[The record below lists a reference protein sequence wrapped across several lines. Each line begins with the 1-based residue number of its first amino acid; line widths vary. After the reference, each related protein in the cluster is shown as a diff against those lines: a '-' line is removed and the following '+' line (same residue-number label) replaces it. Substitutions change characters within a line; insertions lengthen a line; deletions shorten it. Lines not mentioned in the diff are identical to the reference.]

1 MKVANFTIPTDD
13 EEVFQ
18 EFDKWV
24 SEHPDLFPTKSR
36 NGGRRSAA
44 IVGLMRFVV
53 EHPGAFAKMYA
64 HEIGQLESRH
74 KQKAPCFCSRKHN
87 KGQRIKP

>member
-24 SEHPDLFPTKSR
+24 QEHPDLFPSKTR

-53 EHPGAFAKMYA
+53 EHPGEFAKMYA
-64 HEIGQLESRH
+64 HELGQLDLFEDTH
-74 KQKAPCFCSRKHN
+74 QGKELTTA
-87 KGQRIKP
+87 

>member
-1 MKVANFTIPTDD
+1 MKVANFTIPSDD

-18 EFDKWV
+18 AFDKWV
-24 SEHPDLFPTKSR
+24 QEHPDFFPSKTR

-53 EHPGAFAKMYA
+53 EHPGEFARMYA
-64 HEIGQLESRH
+64 HELGQLDLFEDTH
-74 KQKAPCFCSRKHN
+74 QGKEL
-87 KGQRIKP
+87 KPA

>member
-44 IVGLMRFVV
+44 IVGLMRFVGNKSGCSETHLSNSWKTSSSSV
-53 EHPGAFAKMYA
+53 GIVKFATF
-64 HEIGQLESRH
+64 IFLP
-74 KQKAPCFCSRKHN
+74 PCLFFCV
-87 KGQRIKP
+87 